1 MLSHPALTG
10 MSRRHL
16 DDLIAELAGP
26 QETQR
31 EQARH
36 QRRGT
41 ERRRAAGAGPRP
53 KLTNADRILATVLYL
68 RRLCTQAVL
77 GELFAVD
84 RSRITEAIRETRPLL
99 EEHGHAITPA
109 TARFPAPADLIAFL
123 AAEDAESA
131 TQIKPAC

>member
-1 MLSHPALTG
+1 MPDRRKHSASRPAANG
-10 MSRRHL
+10 AAPSAAAR
-16 DDLIAELAGP
+16 P
-26 QETQR
+26 
-31 EQARH
+31 EQA
-36 QRRGT
+36 
-41 ERRRAAGAGPRP
+41 P
-53 KLTNADRILATVLYL
+53 KLTSADRILATVLYL

-84 RSRITEAIRETRPLL
+84 RSRLTEAIRETRPLL

-109 TARFPAPADLIAFL
+109 TARFPAPADLITFL